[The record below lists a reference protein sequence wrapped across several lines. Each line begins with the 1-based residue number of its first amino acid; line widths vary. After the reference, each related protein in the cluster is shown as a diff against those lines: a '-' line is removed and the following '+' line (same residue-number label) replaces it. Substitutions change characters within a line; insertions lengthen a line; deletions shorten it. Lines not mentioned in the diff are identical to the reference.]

1 MTNVPFLRKLR
12 ISRDINPS
20 PAIQNFRNLNE
31 EVYLLGAIG
40 SLSGKCLNVF
50 ARIIIE
56 KLIVEKFYSGA
67 LISSLSRCNHWTTFW
82 RGQAVFDFK
91 NNCDASWKLRVLIS
105 LVLSS
110 RLNFTFIK
118 WKPIS
123 ESSSFNF
130 SSSYSNQ
137 LNKHTYM
144 QWICICH
151 EG

>member
-67 LISSLSRCNHWTTFW
+67 LISSLSRCNH
-82 RGQAVFDFK
+82 
-91 NNCDASWKLRVLIS
+91 
-105 LVLSS
+105 
-110 RLNFTFIK
+110 
-118 WKPIS
+118 
-123 ESSSFNF
+123 
-130 SSSYSNQ
+130 
-137 LNKHTYM
+137 
-144 QWICICH
+144 
-151 EG
+151 